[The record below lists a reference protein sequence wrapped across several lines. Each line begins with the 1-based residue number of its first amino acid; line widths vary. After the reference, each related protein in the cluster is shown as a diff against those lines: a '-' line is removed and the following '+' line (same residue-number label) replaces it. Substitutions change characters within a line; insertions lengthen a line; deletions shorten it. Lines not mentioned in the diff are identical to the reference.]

1 MDGCA
6 LSAPSCTTRGAR
18 RPRAPPS
25 ACYHRHR
32 KLMRRVDAPTIT
44 TTASRR
50 RRDHDDAIF
59 PKLKFLRDAESARE
73 QEPDRH
79 EELVVPLDLGAPAEF
94 VLRQHGL
101 DGRGLGL
108 AARMSAGL
116 RRARHLLAFRA
127 LSRARPRARS
137 PRHPGSRLRPA
148 QGTFLRGRVVWRTS
162 RMRRRPMT
170 VRRFARRLFAA
181 RIRSRCR
188 ADKHAPYVQQQ
199 TGFEFQRRKAGIV
212 GRAGP
217 RQNGHRSTRSTHAPA
232 DGVAA
237 VDEGHG
243 F

>member
-50 RRDHDDAIF
+50 RRHHDDAIF

-108 AARMSAGL
+108 AAPL
-116 RRARHLLAFRA
+116 RPRRRRRLAFACANRRVASMAWRA
-127 LSRARPRARS
+127 TEGEPASRVD
-137 PRHPGSRLRPA
+137 GVE
-148 QGTFLRGRVVWRTS
+148 GDG
-162 RMRRRPMT
+162 RRRDDLRT
-170 VRRFARRLFAA
+170 CACAT
-181 RIRSRCR
+181 S
-188 ADKHAPYVQQQ
+188 AP
-199 TGFEFQRRKAGIV
+199 
-212 GRAGP
+212 GP
-217 RQNGHRSTRSTHAPA
+217 AS
-232 DGVAA
+232 
-237 VDEGHG
+237 
-243 F
+243 